1 MTVSL
6 PRLLLLL
13 TAACNF
19 KFSEAADDNETNGNE
34 TTTSTTTTVAPSSIA
49 GDPITWWGNRR
60 VEFDLPLS
68 KMTTLL
74 RMPDLE
80 VSAAPFQGTGGEQW
94 IGRVVIKSTATG
106 ENMLQVDAIRNVTKF
121 DRNTMDHE
129 GRYMWDTMIP
139 IVSGPHAFVDN
150 QFVLP
155 GTGSPAT
162 YSKLS
167 CKFKRF
173 EACREAIVIFGRYA
187 RVMIVSSSAKAWYGD
202 VAAALENIHLDLDVF
217 DITNTTFLEGS
228 LPEMWGIRPMSAATE
243 KLIKNISYPYL
254 SEPAPAP
261 SVTGSTDIGEQSNA
275 FGQCNVSSC
284 TSTAVQ

>member
-1 MTVSL
+1 MAVFSL
-6 PRLLLLL
+6 PGLLLVLIV
-13 TAACNF
+13 TCSF
-19 KFSEAADDNETNGNE
+19 TFSKAQDDNETNSTE
-34 TTTSTTTTVAPSSIA
+34 TTTTTVAPSSIA

-68 KMTTLL
+68 KITTLL
-74 RMPDLE
+74 RMPDFE

-106 ENMLQVDAIRNVTKF
+106 ENLLQVDAIRDVSKF
-121 DRNTMDHE
+121 DRDTIQHQS
-129 GRYMWDTMIP
+129 RYSWETMIP
-139 IVSGPHAFVDN
+139 IVSSGPHTFVDN

-173 EACREAIVIFGRYA
+173 EACREAIVIFGRFA

-217 DITNTTFLEGS
+217 DFTNTTFLDGP
-228 LPEMWGIRPMSAATE
+228 LPEMWGIRPMTATTE
-243 KLIKNISYPYL
+243 KLIKDISYPYL
-254 SEPAPAP
+254 PAPAPAP
-261 SVTGSTDIGEQSNA
+261 SVKGSTGLGEESSAIGR
-275 FGQCNVSSC
+275 CNNSAC
-284 TSTAVQ
+284 TSIAVQ